1 MIHLIIK
8 TLKNMK
14 LTLIYIFIAVIIA
27 TTYFSCVGY
36 QGSVSVG
43 YGVSSG
49 PYGYGGYGGYGGY
62 RYPNVNVG
70 VYRGGYR
77 GWR

>member
-1 MIHLIIK
+1 
-8 TLKNMK
+8 MK
-14 LTLIYIFIAVIIA
+14 LKIIYILIAAIFS
-27 TTYFSCVGY
+27 TTFFSCVGY
-36 QGSVSVG
+36 QASVGVG

-49 PYGYGGYGGYGGY
+49 PYGYGGYGGY
-62 RYPNVNVG
+62 RYPNVNYG

>member
-1 MIHLIIK
+1 MKYLIIY
-8 TLKNMK
+8 L
-14 LTLIYIFIAVIIA
+14 LIALAVS
-27 TTYFSCVGY
+27 TTFVSCVGY
-36 QGSVSVG
+36 QMSYGVG

-49 PYGYGGYGGYGGY
+49 PYGYGGFGAY

-77 GWR
+77 